1 MRYGATAGPVLR
13 VEVDVAAPRARVS
26 EDNAARRWDEPGTV
40 VVGGP
45 SRPAA
50 ARRGR
55 VPLDKAWGNP
65 LARARRDPLGRVR
78 RQVPRKPASHPRR
91 GALDRVRRGGLTG
104 CAGGHRVLV
113 PHAGI
118 AQLVEHHLAK
128 VGVAGSSPVSRS
140 CLQAVQGR
148 CGCGSATVPAQEPP
162 LGRRP
167 RSRALSCRRRS
178 QVVRQRSAK
187 PPFGGSNPPGASGN
201 PWNKSPLHSADV
213 ASALDRGAHALA
225 M

>member
-140 CLQAVQGR
+140 EVKLVQVRRIAADPGVTAAA
-148 CGCGSATVPAQEPP
+148 GPP
-162 LGRRP
+162 LY
-167 RSRALSCRRRS
+167 RRRS